1 MSIRADPRSAKL
13 AVERSERGYRFAFVI
28 EHFDDAQPFDK
39 LFDIAVY
46 PSDIFLLIA
55 ECARALFSDKSGEQ
69 HDERDRSDGDK
80 RERGTQYD
88 HHCEYA

>member
-1 MSIRADPRSAKL
+1 M
-13 AVERSERGYRFAFVI
+13 I

-69 HDERDRSDGDK
+69 HDERNRNDGDK
-80 RERGTQYD
+80 RERRTQYD
-88 HHCEYA
+88 HHCKYA